1 MVDALQRNKP
11 LGVKAISLFG
21 IVVGTASFILAIIA
35 IIGSYLIS
43 TLIFLRFPILVLGE
57 PVAIF
62 GLVYAVVGYIL
73 YTGDNWAW
81 WVAVAFYGSSIIISM
96 LSLTVSLFS
105 IIPLAISAL
114 ILYYMTRVRVRAY
127 FGV

>member
-11 LGVKAISLFG
+11 LGVKVISLFG
-21 IVVGTASFILAIIA
+21 IALGTISFVLAITA

-43 TLIFLRFPILVLGE
+43 TLISLRFPILVLGE

-81 WVAVAFYGSSIIISM
+81 WVAVAFYGSSLIISM
-96 LSLTVSLFS
+96 LSLAVSLFS

-114 ILYYMTRVRVRAY
+114 ILYYLTTIKVRAY